1 MPQPLNFL
9 TLATLAKLTGAAA
22 LMMPLASC
30 ASSQLPE
37 LSVAEANQQIGDGYA
52 VATGDRLKVTVFDEP
67 NLTGEYVI
75 GASGELALPLV
86 NPIPASGRAP
96 SKVAEGIAAQLKA
109 GGYLLDPRVAV
120 EIMKFR
126 PIYVLGEVGKPG
138 EYPYDGKLTYL
149 QAVAKAGGFTPR
161 ANRKIV
167 ELQRPGWPSSRMIKL
182 TEAPLQVAPGDT
194 LVVREAFF

>member
-1 MPQPLNFL
+1 MTKPLHF
-9 TLATLAKLTGAAA
+9 TKLAFAGAAVLLA
-22 LMMPLASC
+22 PLAGC
-30 ASSQLPE
+30 ASSNLAP
-37 LSVAEANQQIGDGYA
+37 LSVGEANGQVGEGYA

-75 GASGELALPLV
+75 GASGELALPLI
-86 NPIPASGRAP
+86 NPIPASGQPP
-96 SKVAEGIAAQLKA
+96 SRIADAIGAQLKA
-109 GGYLLDPRVAV
+109 GGYILNPRVAV

-126 PIYVLGEVGKPG
+126 PIYVLGEVGRPG

-161 ANRKIV
+161 ANRKVV
-167 ELQRPGWPSSRMIKL
+167 ELQRPGWPAGRLITL
-182 TEAPLQVAPGDT
+182 TEAPLVVAPGDT

>member
-1 MPQPLNFL
+1 MTKPPKVR
-9 TLATLAKLTGAAA
+9 KLIIAGAAMLLA
-22 LMMPLASC
+22 PLAGC
-30 ASSQLPE
+30 ASSLAE
-37 LSVAEANQQIGDGYA
+37 LSVGEANRQIDDGYA

-86 NPIPASGRAP
+86 DPIPAAGQPP
-96 SKVAEGIAAQLKA
+96 SKIADSIGAQLKA
-109 GGYLLDPRVAV
+109 GGYILNPRVAV

-126 PIYVLGEVGKPG
+126 PIYVLGEVGRPG

-161 ANRKIV
+161 ANRKVV
-167 ELQRPGWPSSRMIKL
+167 ELQRQGWANGRMIKL
-182 TEAPLQVAPGDT
+182 TEAPLVVAPGDT